1 MGLRRLG
8 EEIELGNQTDMK
20 PYNLSGCIG
29 VHVIPLGGH
38 EVQLIQGY
46 RGLVVVV
53 VVAVVVVVV
62 VVFATA
68 AAAFTHAVATG
79 VATMLVVVVVVRDAG
94 GTTAE

>member
-1 MGLRRLG
+1 
-8 EEIELGNQTDMK
+8 MK

-68 AAAFTHAVATG
+68 AAFTHAVATA
-79 VATMLVVVVVVRDAG
+79 VAAVLVVVVVVRDAG

>member
-1 MGLRRLG
+1 
-8 EEIELGNQTDMK
+8 MK

-53 VVAVVVVVV
+53 VVAVVVVVG
-62 VVFATA
+62 VVF